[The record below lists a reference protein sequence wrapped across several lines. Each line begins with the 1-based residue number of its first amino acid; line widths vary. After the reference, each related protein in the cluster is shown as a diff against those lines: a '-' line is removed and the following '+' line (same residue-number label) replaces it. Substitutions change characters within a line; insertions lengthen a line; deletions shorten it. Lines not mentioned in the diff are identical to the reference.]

1 MTRKDLLNTPARAVS
16 IAVVDLEMTGLRAES
31 DRVVEIAVVR
41 ADGSEVLLEYDT
53 LVRPPIEMT
62 EGAVRVSGIT
72 AEMLKDAPRFVEV
85 AREVE
90 DALSGA
96 VLVCHNVP
104 HDLAF
109 LDRELRS
116 SGVDLGPPVSLDTLE
131 MSRRLF
137 AFPRN
142 NLAEVCGRLGITLE
156 SRHRALAD
164 ARATFAAYHTMLDIL
179 DPAGTLT
186 VEELVDLLG
195 ALAPNSPLRR
205 RQERLIKDAFR
216 ARRTV
221 IIDYVSTEDPREG
234 VVRREVAIWK
244 VKLPRIQG
252 WCYLREGER
261 VFRLDRVRHVELGER
276 TYEIPAFDGRI

>member
-1 MTRKDLLNTPARAVS
+1 MTRKDLLNTPARGVS

-31 DRVVEIAVVR
+31 DRVVEIAVIR

-53 LVRPPIEMT
+53 LVRPPVAMS

-72 AEMLKDAPRFVEV
+72 PEMLAEAPRFAEV
-85 AREVE
+85 ASEVE
-90 DALSGA
+90 EALSGA

-104 HDLAF
+104 HDLIF
-109 LDRELRS
+109 LDREMRS
-116 SGVDLGPPVSLDTLE
+116 SGHDLGPPVSLDTLE

-142 NLAEVCGRLGITLE
+142 NLQEVCERLGIPLDT
-156 SRHRALAD
+156 RHRALAD
-164 ARATFAAYHTMLDIL
+164 ARATFTAYHTMLDIL
-179 DPAGTLT
+179 DPGGVLT

-205 RQERLIKDAFR
+205 RQERLIKDAHR
-216 ARRTV
+216 KRQT
-221 IIDYVSTEDPREG
+221 IWIDYVSTEDPREG
-234 VVRREVAIWK
+234 VVRREVAVWK

-261 VFRLDRVRHVELGER
+261 VFRLDRIRTVEPGER
-276 TYEIPAFDGRI
+276 TYEIPEFTGRI